1 MATASTNAWK
11 VNVEETIQTGIK
23 NEFFS
28 SLPVF
33 RSRDFQ
39 HRGNQFAI
47 LKGNNSDPQS
57 TMYAVI
63 ADTYNLTLE
72 FYMLDRKRNDT
83 TVKRFFSQVSRIEE
97 TFYSLLEIDPLFN
110 VIINAIDYSDD
121 VEFNGYRKA
130 TFDMTVRNVR

>member
-47 LKGNNSDPQS
+47 LRGNNSDPQS

-63 ADTYNLTLE
+63 ADTYNITLE

>member
-11 VNVEETIQTGIK
+11 VNVEETIQSGIR
-23 NEFFS
+23 NEFFT

-47 LKGNNSDPQS
+47 LKGNNSDPQN

-63 ADTYNLTLE
+63 PNTYNLSFEL
-72 FYMLDRKRNDT
+72 YMLDRKRNDT
-83 TVKRFFSQVSRIEE
+83 TVKQFFNQVSRIEE

-110 VIINAIDYSDD
+110 VTINEILYEDD
-121 VEFNGYRKA
+121 GEFDGYRKA
-130 TFDMTVRNVR
+130 TFNMTVRNVR

>member
-63 ADTYNLTLE
+63 ADTYNITLE

>member
-63 ADTYNLTLE
+63 ADTYNLSLE

-110 VIINAIDYSDD
+110 VIINGIDYSDD

>member
-1 MATASTNAWK
+1 MAVASTNAWK
-11 VNVEETIQTGIK
+11 VNVEETIQKGIK
-23 NEFFS
+23 NEFFT

-47 LKGNNSDPQS
+47 IKGNDSDS
-57 TMYAVI
+57 NNTMYQLVPN
-63 ADTYNLTLE
+63 DYNLSFE
-72 FYMLDRKRNDT
+72 FFMLDHKRNDIT
-83 TVKRFFSQVSRIEE
+83 IKQFFNQVSRIEE
-97 TFYSLLEIDPLFN
+97 TFYSLLDIDPLFN
-110 VIINAIDYSDD
+110 IAINGITYEDD

>member
-1 MATASTNAWK
+1 MAVASTNAWK
-11 VNVEETIQTGIK
+11 VQVEETIQRGIK
-23 NEFFS
+23 NEFFT

-47 LKGNNSDPQS
+47 LKGKDSDSQN
-57 TMYAVI
+57 TMYQLI
-63 ADTYNLTLE
+63 PDDYNLDFE
-72 FYMLDRKRNDT
+72 FYMLDHKRNDT
-83 TVKRFFSQVSRIEE
+83 TVKRFFSQVSRVEE
-97 TFYSLLEIDPLFN
+97 LFYSLLDLDPLFN
-110 VIINAIDYSDD
+110 CTINGITYEDD

>member
-11 VNVEETIQTGIK
+11 VNVEETIQTGIR
-23 NEFFS
+23 NEFFT

-47 LKGNNSDPQS
+47 LKGNNSDPQN

-63 ADTYNLTLE
+63 PNTYNLSFEL
-72 FYMLDRKRNDT
+72 YMLDRKRNDT
-83 TVKRFFSQVSRIEE
+83 TVRQFFNQVSRIEE
-97 TFYSLLEIDPLFN
+97 TFYSLL
-110 VIINAIDYSDD
+110 
-121 VEFNGYRKA
+121 
-130 TFDMTVRNVR
+130 

>member
-47 LKGNNSDPQS
+47 LRGNNSDPQS

>member
-1 MATASTNAWK
+1 MAVASTNAWK
-11 VNVEETIQTGIK
+11 VQVEETIQRGIK
-23 NEFFS
+23 NEFFT

-47 LKGNNSDPQS
+47 LKGRDSDSQN
-57 TMYAVI
+57 TMYQLI
-63 ADTYNLTLE
+63 PDDYNLDFE
-72 FYMLDRKRNDT
+72 FYMLDHKRNDT
-83 TVKRFFSQVSRIEE
+83 TVKRFFSQVSRVEE
-97 TFYSLLEIDPLFN
+97 LFYSLLDLDPLFN
-110 VIINAIDYSDD
+110 CTINGITYEDD